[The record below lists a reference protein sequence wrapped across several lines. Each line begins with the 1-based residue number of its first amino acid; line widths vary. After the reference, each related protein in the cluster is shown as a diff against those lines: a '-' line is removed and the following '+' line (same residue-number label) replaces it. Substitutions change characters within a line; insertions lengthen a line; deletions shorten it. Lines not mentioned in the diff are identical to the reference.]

1 MKLRY
6 LYFPVL
12 FVLVLLIPKGVEAQ
26 NAQILKGDLRAPD
39 SSPVPG
45 ANVTLEGEALAQPLS
60 SETDEEG
67 AFEFSKVPPGNY
79 VVRANAVGFAP
90 VEKSIVVG
98 ASPIP
103 RIRMKLKIAQVAEKV
118 TVSGQSILV
127 AEENPNQVQFNEHM
141 VMNVPAR
148 DADPLAVPSLFLQPA
163 VIGTG
168 GPTIIVD
175 GVETSSVDLPTS
187 GVKNVTVDQNPYS
200 AEFGR
205 PGKGRLEVTTRR
217 GVHSRYRGNFLALFR
232 NSGLDARNALAQDR
246 PLQQRE
252 IGEAELDGPL
262 GHHTT
267 FLLAGRYHVFNN
279 SAIVHA
285 TTPAGTLVENVR
297 VPEHRAYLFGR
308 MDRQLS
314 HAHKMT
320 LLYKFKNNKLHNQ
333 GIGGLDLPD
342 RATDVFVHENEA
354 KILETATLSS
364 NVVNQVRLTYRQQ
377 RQNTTS
383 ISDADAVQVLGAFN
397 FGGAQTN
404 RKLIEKL
411 GDVQD
416 VASVL
421 HGRHTMQFG
430 LGAKLRYFFSQDS
443 SNFGGTFIFSQ
454 LADFQ
459 NTPPQP
465 SEFMMNFGTPVVYF
479 HQHEVFSFF
488 QDEVRLRPDLSLML
502 GLRHE
507 FQSNVSYYENF
518 APRLAFAYSPGHS
531 HTVFRGGFGIFYDR
545 QPYLMEQSSLLYG
558 GTAIQQI
565 VLSCQQQSCPSYPQ
579 PIQPGTSLAASI
591 PSSTLIAPGI
601 RFPHVMQ
608 GSFAIERKV
617 GRGQNFIT
625 LELSTVRGVD
635 LYRTRNLNAPLPGTS
650 NRPNPNFVNIDQFEA
665 SASSRSN
672 SLALSYKGQLRKLNF
687 MAQYVLARTLD
698 DTSSPPPGS
707 SGASFLYTPA
717 NNYNPQGD
725 WGRSGLDRRHRFN
738 AVIIYPLRFGFQ
750 ASGIVN
756 VWSGLPYNITT
767 GNDDNHD
774 TVFNDRPAGLWR
786 NAGRGAGYANVDLRL
801 SKRWRIRQKE
811 HAHFLEVAWDAFN
824 VLNHVNFK
832 DYEGVISSPR
842 FGQPYTADPARQLQ
856 VSVRYHF

>member
-6 LYFPVL
+6 LCFPVL
-12 FVLVLLIPKGVEAQ
+12 VLLLLIPKGVEAQ
-26 NAQILKGDLRAPD
+26 SAQTLKGDLRAPD
-39 SSPVPG
+39 ASPVPG
-45 ANVTLEGEALAQPLS
+45 ANVTLTGEALAQPLS

-67 AFEFSKVPPGNY
+67 VFEFSKVPPGNY
-79 VVRANAVGFAP
+79 VLRANVVGFDP
-90 VEKSIVVG
+90 VEKSVVV
-98 ASPIP
+98 AAAPLP
-103 RIRMKLKIAQVAEKV
+103 RIRMKLKISQVAEKV

-127 AEENPNQVQFNEHM
+127 AEENPSQAQFNEHA
-141 VMNVPAR
+141 VMNLPTR
-148 DADPLAVPSLFLQPA
+148 DADPLVVPSLFLHPA
-163 VIGTG
+163 VVGAS
-168 GPTIIVD
+168 GPTIVVD
-175 GVETSSVDLPTS
+175 GVETSSLDLPTS
-187 GVKNVTVDQNPYS
+187 GVKGVTVDQNPYS

-217 GVHSRYRGNFLALFR
+217 GVHSRYRGNLLALFR
-232 NSGLDARNALAQDR
+232 NSALDARNALAEDR

-252 IGEAELDGPL
+252 IGEAEFDGPL
-262 GHHTT
+262 GHQTT
-267 FLLAGRYHVFNN
+267 FLLAGRYHFFNN

-308 MDRQLS
+308 IDRQLS
-314 HAHKMT
+314 RAHKVT
-320 LLYKFKNNKLHNQ
+320 LLYKFKNNKLDNQ
-333 GIGGLDLPD
+333 GIGGLNLPG
-342 RATDVFVHENEA
+342 RATDVFAHENEA
-354 KILETATLSS
+354 KILETATPSS
-364 NVVNQVRLTYRQQ
+364 NLLNQVRFTYRQQ

-383 ISDADAVQVLGAFN
+383 ISDADAVLVLGAFK

-404 RKLIEKL
+404 RALIEKL

-421 HGRHTMQFG
+421 HGRHNFHFG

-459 NTPPQP
+459 NTPPRP
-465 SEFMMNFGTPVVYF
+465 SEFMMNFGNPIVYF

-488 QDEVRLRPDLSLML
+488 QDEMRLRPDLSLML

-507 FQSNVSYYENF
+507 FQSNVSYYESF
-518 APRLAFAYSPGHS
+518 APRLALAYSPGHS

-545 QPYLMEQSSLLYG
+545 QPYLMEQDSLLYG
-558 GTAIQQI
+558 GSAIHQI
-565 VLSCQQQSCPSYPQ
+565 VLSCPQSCPSYPQ
-579 PIQPGTSLAASI
+579 AIQPGTSLAASI

-635 LYRTRNLNAPLPGTS
+635 LYRTRNLNAPLPGTT
-650 NRPNPNFVNIDQFEA
+650 NPPNPNFVNIDQFEA

-672 SLALSYKGQLRKLNF
+672 SLALTYKGQLRKLNI
-687 MAQYVLARTLD
+687 MAQYVLSRTLD
-698 DTSSPPPGS
+698 DTSG
-707 SGASFLYTPA
+707 FLDTPA

-725 WGRSGLDRRHRFN
+725 WGRSDLDRRHRFN
-738 AVIIYPLRFGFQ
+738 VVLIYPLRFGFQ

-756 VWSGLPYNITT
+756 AWSGLPYNITT
-767 GNDDNHD
+767 GNDDDHD
-774 TVFNDRPAGLWR
+774 TVFNDRPPGLWR

-824 VLNHVNFK
+824 ILNHVNFK
-832 DYEGVISSPR
+832 DYEGVISSPT
-842 FGQPYTADPARQLQ
+842 FGQPNTANPARQLQ